1 MDLNLVQLSNLHQF
15 SGILDQVTPH
25 PPATDYIT
33 NMDLN
38 LVKLSNVHQ
47 FSGIL
52 DQVTPHPPATDY
64 ITNMDLNLVELQ
76 TFTSSQEYSTR

>member
-38 LVKLSNVHQ
+38 LHQ

-64 ITNMDLNLVELQ
+64 ITNMDLNRV
-76 TFTSSQEYSTR
+76 